1 MSDRKRLEKFVED
14 FSTAVN
20 MFMSK
25 EELRETALAC
35 CRDHRTLQQNKMR
48 LIVEMLKVWDE
59 DFINNNYDIR
69 NEQTCRVANKI
80 MGCLNE
86 FEDTVFPTV

>member
-1 MSDRKRLEKFVED
+1 MGDKKKLAKFVED

-20 MFMSK
+20 MFMGK
-25 EELRETALAC
+25 EELKATASAC
-35 CRDHRTLQQNKMR
+35 CSDHRTLQQNKMR
-48 LIVEMLKVWDE
+48 LIMEMLKVWDN
-59 DFINNNYDIR
+59 DFVNGNYDMR

-86 FEDTVFPTV
+86 YEDTVFPTV